1 MNHRIEGAI
10 IWPAVLAVILPTSHD
25 APWRAL

>member
-10 IWPAVLAVILPTSHD
+10 IWLAVLAVILPKSPD
-25 APWRAL
+25 APWWAL